1 MTEQEINRL
10 AYQFNKQ
17 NYINMIVKKFKID
30 PEQARIDCKNWMDSY
45 PQILSDLGVLVKAE
59 LDKTND
65 WSLQNNRN
73 LQKMQ
78 RSDETKQSNCMQTDW
93 LSWFSKRYP
102 CLHG

>member
-17 NYINMIVKKFKID
+17 NSINMIVNQYKTD
-30 PEQARIDCKNWMDSY
+30 PKEARIDCKNWMDSY

-65 WSLQNNRN
+65 
-73 LQKMQ
+73 
-78 RSDETKQSNCMQTDW
+78 
-93 LSWFSKRYP
+93 
-102 CLHG
+102 

>member
-1 MTEQEINRL
+1 MDEKLKYHIEEINRL

-59 LDKTND
+59 LGK
-65 WSLQNNRN
+65 
-73 LQKMQ
+73 
-78 RSDETKQSNCMQTDW
+78 SN
-93 LSWFSKRYP
+93 
-102 CLHG
+102 G